1 MQLSIITPESQVF
14 TGEVESVILPGVEGK
29 FQILN
34 NHAPFISA
42 LEEGVV
48 KVKMGTENLSFN
60 IKSGIA
66 EILKNKI
73 AILTE
78 GISK

>member
-1 MQLSIITPESQVF
+1 MLLSIITPESQVF
-14 TGEVESVILPGVEGK
+14 AGEVQSVILPGVEGK

-48 KVKMGTENLSFN
+48 KVKMGSENLSFN

-66 EILKNKI
+66 DVLKNKI
-73 AILTE
+73 SILTE
-78 GISK
+78 GVAK

>member
-1 MQLSIITPESQVF
+1 MQLSIITPEKQIF

-42 LEEGVV
+42 LVDGVV
-48 KVKMGTENLSFN
+48 SVKMGTEQLTFN

-66 EILKNKI
+66 EVLKNKI
-73 AILTE
+73 SILTE
-78 GISK
+78 GVLA